1 MSLEEALVRWSVCSE
16 PGDEAGGMIRDALG
30 AERAMGLIR
39 EGSASRMLA
48 AIEVAGFAD
57 RASSRFGDLARVLED
72 SLQRWLP
79 RLRTFDPAHL
89 ANTLTSG
96 KQPWIHNEHE
106 NWPSRLADLG
116 WGAPAMLWVSGSVD
130 AVGEL
135 DRSIAVVGSRSC
147 TSYGEHVT
155 NELVGV
161 VSDSGYAI
169 VSGGAVGIDGVAHR
183 CALAVGATTV
193 AVMAGGVDR
202 LYPSANQNLLLEI
215 AKKGALVS
223 ELPPGASPTKWRF
236 LQRNRLIAAV
246 SQATIVIEAGWRSG
260 SMNTA
265 SHAQNLSREVG
276 AYPGPVT
283 SPASAGCHRLIREN
297 NAELVCSGADVLEL
311 VSGPSA
317 LFDLPT
323 SVSEGQLE
331 KRALDALSG
340 KRSTVA
346 AVAARAGLTLG
357 EAQMALASLQ
367 LDSLAEG
374 NYAGWRKT
382 GSNL

>member
-1 MSLEEALVRWSVCSE
+1 
-16 PGDEAGGMIRDALG
+16 MIRDALG
-30 AERAMGLIR
+30 AERAMGLIS
-39 EGSASRMLA
+39 EGSASRLLA

-79 RLRTFDPAHL
+79 RLRTFDTAHL

-135 DRSIAVVGSRSC
+135 ERSIAVVGSRSC

-155 NELVGV
+155 NELVGA

-215 AKKGALVS
+215 AKNGALVS

-317 LFDLPT
+317 LFDLPS

-331 KRALDALSG
+331 RRALDALSG

>member
-1 MSLEEALVRWSVCSE
+1 MCSE
-16 PGDEAGGMIRDALG
+16 PGDEAAGMLREALG
-30 AERAMGLIR
+30 AERAMGLVR
-39 EGSASRMLA
+39 DGSAGRLL
-48 AIEVAGFAD
+48 VALEGAGYAEQ
-57 RASSRFGDLARVLED
+57 ASIRFGDLARVLDD

-79 RLRTFDPAHL
+79 RLRDFDPTHL
-89 ANTLTSG
+89 VSALTSG
-96 KQPWIHNEHE
+96 KQQWMHNEHE

-116 WGAPAMLWVSGSVD
+116 WGEPAMLWVSGSVG

-135 DRSIAVVGSRSC
+135 ERSIAVVGSRSC

-155 NELVGV
+155 NELVGALA
-161 VSDSGYAI
+161 DSGYAL
-169 VSGGAVGIDGVAHR
+169 VSGGAIGIDGVAHR

-202 LYPSANQNLLLEI
+202 LYPSANQDLLMEI
-215 AKKGALVS
+215 ANKGALIS

-236 LQRNRLIAAV
+236 LQRNRLIAAL
-246 SQATIVIEAGWRSG
+246 SQATVVIEAGWRSG

-265 SHAQNLSREVG
+265 SHAQNLNRQVG

-297 NAELVCSGADVLEL
+297 NAELVCSSADVLAL
-311 VSGPSA
+311 VSGSAA
-317 LFDLPT
+317 LFDLPE
-323 SVSEGQLE
+323 SVSVGQLE
-331 KRALDALSG
+331 KRALDALTS
-340 KRSTVA
+340 KRTDIA

-357 EAQMALASLQ
+357 EAQIALTSLQ

-374 NYAGWRKT
+374 TYAGWRKT